1 MHEPTQYARNNEVTI
16 AYETFGD
23 LTAGEPLLLITGL
36 DFQMVWWPEGL
47 CEQLADRGF
56 AVVRFDNRDS
66 GLSTKFNSDRK
77 ENAFLALLG
86 RTKPSYSTLDM
97 LDDAIAV
104 MDAVGW
110 KSAHVLGASMGAGL
124 AQALALYHP
133 DRVRTLTCASGI
145 PADVSGLGAM
155 RYIKFGIFGRLRK
168 IKVGDSREEQ
178 IDALVEMF
186 RIFGSPGY
194 PFPDQWA
201 RSVAAISHD
210 RSPRDPKST
219 QRQLAAGRAQK
230 IPPISGIRVRTLVF
244 CGRDDPLI
252 KPRASKD
259 IAAKIPGATLVT
271 YPGMGHSLPGELW
284 PDMADRI
291 AALAGI
297 PQPAS

>member
-1 MHEPTQYARNNEVTI
+1 MPAPPQYARNKDVAI

-23 LTAGEPLLLITGL
+23 LSAGEPLLLITGL
-36 DFQMVWWPEGL
+36 DFQMVWWPDGL
-47 CEQLADRGF
+47 CEQLAGRGF

-66 GLSTKFNSDRK
+66 GLSTKFDSDRR
-77 ENAFLALLG
+77 ENPFLALLG
-86 RTKPSYSTLDM
+86 RTEPSYSTLDM

-133 DRVRTLTCASGI
+133 DRVRTLTCAAGI
-145 PADVSGLGAM
+145 PADVSGLGALH
-155 RYIKFGIFGRLRK
+155 YIKFRPFGRLRK
-168 IKVGDSREEQ
+168 IRPGDSREEQ

-186 RIFGSPGY
+186 RVFASPGY
-194 PFPDQWA
+194 PFPERWA
-201 RSVAAISHD
+201 RSVAAVSHD

-230 IPPISGIRVRTLVF
+230 IPPISRIGVPTLVF

-259 IAAKIPGATLVT
+259 IAAKIPGATLVI
-271 YPGMGHSLPGELW
+271 YPGMGHNLPEELW
-284 PDMADRI
+284 TDMVDRV
-291 AALAGI
+291 AALAGR
-297 PQPAS
+297 S